1 MGFSAFSRLA
11 RFRPSHLS
19 HPFYSAYRLAPPPI
33 VFTTSAKI
41 FFFIVT
47 EREKQR
53 RSDASL
59 FFPPPWNQEL
69 LPASLTKKR
78 DDDYPRSP
86 FSRSTLLPRERSHA
100 SRISAPSGRDRFL
113 AAFSTPIGPEESV
126 PTRIGAAGAE
136 MGEEREWDAAGTTGR
151 EAGWQ
156 ACARA
161 RGGGE
166 GRRAVGG
173 RDRKTRVDCPCAL
186 GWLLE
191 RWHSDAY
198 LRLPGVPFAPS
209 FAAFLYHSRKRDLVS
224 FRGKK
229 FIGDSS
235 PIFHVFF

>member
-1 MGFSAFSRLA
+1 
-11 RFRPSHLS
+11 
-19 HPFYSAYRLAPPPI
+19 
-33 VFTTSAKI
+33 
-41 FFFIVT
+41 
-47 EREKQR
+47 
-53 RSDASL
+53 
-59 FFPPPWNQEL
+59 
-69 LPASLTKKR
+69 LTKKR

-235 PIFHVFF
+235 PIFHVFFRYINLYILYSPLDHTKSTSSKLRKVSVLKVNFYFQLCCILLYIIHITKIIIYF